1 MRLYQV
7 TLAISITFRIKFNL
21 GTRMLNETR
30 YVRMNFL
37 PHCNV
42 IQRVT
47 LPNTS
52 TMTNGFVIRPH
63 RTLGDTS
70 TGKRIGLP

>member
-1 MRLYQV
+1 
-7 TLAISITFRIKFNL
+7 
-21 GTRMLNETR
+21 MLNETR

-47 LPNTS
+47 VPNTS

>member
-52 TMTNGFVIRPH
+52 TITNGFVVPVKGLAYRNDHLRP
-63 RTLGDTS
+63 
-70 TGKRIGLP
+70 K

>member
-1 MRLYQV
+1 MHLYQA

-21 GTRMLNETR
+21 GTRMLNENR

-37 PHCNV
+37 PHCL

-52 TMTNGFVIRPH
+52 TMTKGLVTRPH

-70 TGKRIGLP
+70 TGKMIGLP